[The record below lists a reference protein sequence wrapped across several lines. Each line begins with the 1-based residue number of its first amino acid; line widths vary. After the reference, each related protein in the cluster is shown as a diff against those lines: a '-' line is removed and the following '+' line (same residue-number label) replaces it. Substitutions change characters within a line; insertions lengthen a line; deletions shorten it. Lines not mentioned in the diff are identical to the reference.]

1 MRDPASMANGKTN
14 ACHGLGR
21 RTRTQQWLTPAC
33 RRQVCSKIDLG
44 RDPYVV
50 LCEGL
55 TMVCGAWVSVLAA
68 VLHQPKAANAMCGPV
83 GPGIEFRSLL
93 QGLGGRQRRMCCRC
107 ITANRRQTALAAK
120 PADEAG
126 ELLAHGVLLSRRAG
140 TERTSSAAWSPAD
153 RKWPQRRTSSFQ

>member
-14 ACHGLGR
+14 ARHGLGR

-44 RDPYVV
+44 RDPCVF
-50 LCEGL
+50 LCESL
-55 TMVCGAWVSVLAA
+55 KMACGAWVSVCAA

-93 QGLGGRQRRMCCRC
+93 QNLGGRQRRMCCRC
-107 ITANRRQTALAAK
+107 ITANGRQTALVAK
-120 PADEAG
+120 PADETG

-140 TERTSSAAWSPAD
+140 TEHTSSAAWPPAD
-153 RKWPQRRTSSFQ
+153 RKQPQRRTSNFQ